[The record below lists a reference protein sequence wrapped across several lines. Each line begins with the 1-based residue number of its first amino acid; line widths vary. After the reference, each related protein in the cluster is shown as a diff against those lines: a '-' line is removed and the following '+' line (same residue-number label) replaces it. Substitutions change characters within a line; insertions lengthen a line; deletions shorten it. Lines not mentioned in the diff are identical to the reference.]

1 MPTADTPADQL
12 NGPAAGPDKHATFR
26 RLREQAEQRRRLV
39 TQQAAAQT
47 PEQLQRLVQELQV
60 YQIELEM
67 QHEQLQAES
76 ASARYVDLYDFAPVS
91 YITLN
96 EAGTIE

>member
-1 MPTADTPADQL
+1 M
-12 NGPAAGPDKHATFR
+12 
-26 RLREQAEQRRRLV
+26 

-96 EAGTIE
+96 EAGTIEQLNLHAARLRETTRQQL

>member
-1 MPTADTPADQL
+1 M
-12 NGPAAGPDKHATFR
+12 
-26 RLREQAEQRRRLV
+26 

-67 QHEQLQAES
+67 QHEQLQLAQLEAES

-96 EAGTIE
+96 EAGTIEQLNLHAARLRETTRQQL